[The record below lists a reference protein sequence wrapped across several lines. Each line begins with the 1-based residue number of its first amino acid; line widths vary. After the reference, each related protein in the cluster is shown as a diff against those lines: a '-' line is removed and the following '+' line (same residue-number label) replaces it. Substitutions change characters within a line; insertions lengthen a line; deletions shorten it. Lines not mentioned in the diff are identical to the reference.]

1 MRPSEKYAIIGCVL
15 ARITVSLLF
24 PSLQTQ
30 LDKSVEFSTPMTSYR
45 SLCEGVF
52 MLRNEFPLYHGGVV
66 HHPPLLIAFMSLI
79 GPQSLVA
86 LLYALTDGLIA
97 YQLICMAKCFRHSDI
112 PNWLPGALYA
122 LNPLVLL
129 SCVSQSSVIFANVF
143 TSTAILCSLHGNVLG
158 YAIAAGTASYLSPYH
173 ALIVVPALST
183 LPYGIK
189 PKTKAAAFSVIV
201 LAALF
206 LTSYILM
213 GSSWKFLHSVY
224 WAQINFEKLFPNL
237 GMWWYFFIEM
247 FDMFIPFF
255 KAVFN
260 IFTLSFVAPFTIRF
274 NKQPFYALIIC
285 LGWITLTKP
294 YPTLGD
300 AGFFL
305 SFLPFFKP
313 LFGYMRCPVP
323 STLLFIHAIVL
334 SPIFYH
340 LWVDLGSGNSN
351 FFYAISLVYAL
362 ALGSIL
368 VDLCWSMLRVEFD
381 EGKPN
386 YNLKVTQI

>member
-1 MRPSEKYAIIGCVL
+1 MLPSENYAVIGCVV
-15 ARITVSLLF
+15 ARVTVSLLF

-52 MLRNEFPLYHGGVV
+52 MLRNGFPLYHGGVV
-66 HHPPLLIAFMSLI
+66 HHTPLLIAFMSLVEL
-79 GPQSLVA
+79 QSLVA

-97 YQLICMAKCFRHSDI
+97 YQLICMVKCFRDPGI
-112 PNWLPGALYA
+112 ATWLPGALYA
-122 LNPLVLL
+122 LNPLALL
-129 SCVSQSSVIFANVF
+129 SCVSQSSVVF
-143 TSTAILCSLHGNVLG
+143 VNACTSTAILCCLQGNIG
-158 YAIAAGTASYLSPYH
+158 GFAIAMGTASYLSPYH
-173 ALIVVPALST
+173 ALMMIPAVSLLPRGINVKATAVVST
-183 LPYGIK
+183 L
-189 PKTKAAAFSVIV
+189 TV
-201 LAALF
+201 LAGLLQLSYMVMGGSWQF
-206 LTSYILM
+206 LYSA
-213 GSSWKFLHSVY
+213 Y
-224 WAQINFEKLFPNL
+224 WAQMNFEKLFPNL
-237 GMWWYFFIEM
+237 GLWWYFFIEM

-255 KAVFN
+255 KALFN
-260 IFTLSFVAPFTIRF
+260 IFTVSFVGPLTVRF
-274 NKQPFYALIIC
+274 YRQPFYALVLC

-313 LFGYMRCPVP
+313 LFGYMRCPLP

-368 VDLCWSMLRVEFD
+368 VDLCWSMLRIEYD

-386 YNLKVTQI
+386 YHLKVTQI